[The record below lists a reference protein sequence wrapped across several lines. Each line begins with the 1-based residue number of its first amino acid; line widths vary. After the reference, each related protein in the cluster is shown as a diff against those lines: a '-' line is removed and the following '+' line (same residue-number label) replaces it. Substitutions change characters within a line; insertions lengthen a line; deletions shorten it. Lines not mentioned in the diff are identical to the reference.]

1 MSTNSK
7 YTYKGV
13 FLRFCIYT
21 LKKYLILAV
30 IKRLLFLLVG
40 WAMHASLHAQLI
52 VYNNEQ
58 AITQNNL
65 GIEYCLD
72 SSVIIDNQLPKRLY
86 AFQTPSLW
94 QRKPLTSLYL
104 QNLSTPLWLKI
115 PIDSIS
121 KYHSFDFLQIA
132 NPHIN
137 FLNCWIVKNDTVVK
151 MFQQTGDNTTFYTR
165 PIPQNDFVF
174 PINDSEFQHGYIILA
189 IDKQYTSIEVPLYFF
204 STDRF
209 ASYNQQVNVLF
220 GVILGLGLLFIL
232 LHLLLYI
239 IINDSVYLW
248 YCIFQIFLFLF
259 IAIEHGYLFNYVYPQ
274 YFFFNDVIRP
284 FSIIILIVPLFLF
297 FNQILNLREH
307 FPKLFRL
314 NLWLVSFYLI
324 LLSFSVIR
332 TLNGS
337 FEVKGFWLM
346 VGTILSPAMNLFLL
360 GQSIFCV
367 IKRIRFSRF
376 LLVSF
381 LGNNILAIIYVL
393 TQRQL
398 LPANFFF
405 SNSIYFSFIWE
416 MTIMSFVLVSR
427 YSFYKQEAEQL
438 MVKIRQQQENVYK
451 IIADNQ
457 EKEMQRISSLLHD
470 SVGANLGLL
479 RLDIENMNLSE
490 EGRNQVANKI
500 AFIGNDIRKLSHSLS
515 PILLQEKGLYT
526 SIEEWVQQINAS
538 SNLTIQYEWIGQ
550 SLHTID
556 RHEVIAFRIVQEM
569 IHNIIKHSQATH
581 AFLQIIVADNIIS
594 IYAED
599 NGIGIDTEEI
609 EKGVGLKN
617 IEKMMDI
624 LDGSYTIE
632 SSTGRGFSISV
643 EFNYTINEC
652 V

>member
-1 MSTNSK
+1 M
-7 YTYKGV
+7 
-13 FLRFCIYT
+13 
-21 LKKYLILAV
+21 
-30 IKRLLFLLVG
+30 IKRLILLLIVCATHG
-40 WAMHASLHAQLI
+40 IIHAQLS

-72 SSVIIDNQLPKRLY
+72 SSVIVDNQLPKKLY
-86 AFQTPSLW
+86 PFQTPSLW
-94 QRKPLTSLYL
+94 QRKPLASLYL

-121 KYHSFDFLQIA
+121 RYHSFEYLQIV

-137 FLNCWIVKNDTVVK
+137 YINCWIVKNDSLVK
-151 MFQQTGDNTTFYTR
+151 TFQQTGDNTLFYTR
-165 PIPQNDFVF
+165 PIPHNDFVF

-209 ASYNQQVNVLF
+209 ASYNQRVNVLF

-239 IINDSVYLW
+239 IIKDPVYLW
-248 YCIFQIFLFLF
+248 YSIFQIFLFLF
-259 IAIEHGYLFNYVYPQ
+259 IAIEHGYAFNYLYPNL
-274 YFFFNDVIRP
+274 FFFNDVIRP
-284 FSIIILIVPLFLF
+284 FSIMVLLAPLYLF
-297 FNQILNLREH
+297 FNQILNLRQH
-307 FPKLFRL
+307 FPKLFRF
-314 NLWLVSFYLI
+314 NLWLVFFYVI
-324 LLSFSVIR
+324 LLTFSVIR
-332 TLNGS
+332 NLNGS
-337 FEVKGFWLM
+337 FEVKGFWLQ
-346 VGTILSPAMNLFLL
+346 VGTILSPAMNIFLL
-360 GQSIFCV
+360 SQAIYCV
-367 IKRIRFSRF
+367 TKKIRFARF

-381 LGNNILAIIYVL
+381 IGNMILWTIYVL
-393 TQRQL
+393 TQIQI
-398 LPANFFF
+398 LPPNFFF
-405 SNSIYFSFIWE
+405 SNSMYFSFLWE
-416 MTIMSFVLVSR
+416 MAIMSFVLVSR
-427 YSFYKQEAEQL
+427 YSYYKKEAEQL
-438 MVKIRQQQENVYK
+438 VVKIRQQQENVYK

-479 RLDIENMNLSE
+479 RLDIENMDLSE

-500 AFIGNDIRKLSHSLS
+500 AYIGNDIRKLSHSLS
-515 PILLQEKGLYT
+515 PILLQEKGLYA
-526 SIEEWVQQINAS
+526 SIEEWIQQINAS

-550 SLHTID
+550 ALHTID

-581 AFLQIIVADNIIS
+581 AFLQIIVADYIIS

-599 NGIGIDTEEI
+599 NGIGIGTEEI

-617 IEKMMDI
+617 IEKMMAI
-624 LDGSYTIE
+624 LDGRYTIE
-632 SSTGRGFSISV
+632 SATGRGFSISV
-643 EFNYTINEC
+643 EFNYKINER